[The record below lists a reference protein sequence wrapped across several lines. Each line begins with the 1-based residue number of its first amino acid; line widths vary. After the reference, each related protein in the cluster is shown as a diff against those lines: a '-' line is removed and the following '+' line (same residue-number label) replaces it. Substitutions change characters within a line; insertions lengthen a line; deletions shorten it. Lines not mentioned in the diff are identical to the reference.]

1 MTSMAFPGMA
11 SRQAATYALASYT
24 LAPSRM
30 ARGEMASSQMTPYK
44 RATCGAALTAAAF
57 HQTGGF
63 GAE

>member
-1 MTSMAFPGMA
+1 MARGEM
-11 SRQAATYALASYT
+11 
-24 LAPSRM
+24 APSRM